1 MTDGLRKSHLRKSH
15 QVGLF
20 KVGLPDIYCD
30 GHDMREEGGRA
41 SASCSLEFSEK
52 RRLHV
57 PPATKE
63 HKESCSFVS
72 TKELDENIEDT
83 YLTELSLEEDV
94 PTNAQSTHRL
104 VL

>member
-1 MTDGLRKSHLRKSH
+1 M
-15 QVGLF
+15 
-20 KVGLPDIYCD
+20 C
-30 GHDMREEGGRA
+30 EEGEGGVLLLL
-41 SASCSLEFSEK
+41 CLDFSEK

-94 PTNAQSTHRL
+94 ATNAQSTHRL
-104 VL
+104 VLKH